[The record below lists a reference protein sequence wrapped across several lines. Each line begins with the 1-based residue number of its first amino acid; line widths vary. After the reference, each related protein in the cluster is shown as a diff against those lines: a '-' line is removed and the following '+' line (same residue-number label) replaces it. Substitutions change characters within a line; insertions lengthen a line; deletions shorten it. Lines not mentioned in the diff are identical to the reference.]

1 MYLKHIPMDGP
12 QNFRDLGGFLTASG
26 QVVACNRL
34 YRADGLS
41 GLSEGDIAWFRRLNI
56 RTIVDLRSTAE
67 QAARPDRVPEGVRF
81 CSCPMMREQG
91 SGEQPGSASA
101 FLQSLKVGYLAMI
114 RDGAPLVGSAVNAVL
129 DGLEQGAV
137 VFHCTAGKDRTG
149 VLAAVLLLLLGVSEE
164 DITADYEVS
173 YTYNARGVNRAVAQ
187 VPQLKPYLEQA
198 GEDSV
203 LHSNPKNIRAVLDEL
218 NAGTISGWPEAA
230 GVSPERQ
237 SRLRR
242 ILLEPADD

>member
-1 MYLKHIPMDGP
+1 
-12 QNFRDLGGFLTASG
+12 
-26 QVVACNRL
+26 
-34 YRADGLS
+34 
-41 GLSEGDIAWFRRLNI
+41 
-56 RTIVDLRSTAE
+56 
-67 QAARPDRVPEGVRF
+67 
-81 CSCPMMREQG
+81 
-91 SGEQPGSASA
+91 
-101 FLQSLKVGYLAMI
+101 
-114 RDGAPLVGSAVNAVL
+114 PLVGSAVNAVL

-218 NAGTISGWPEAA
+218 NAGTISGWLKAA

-237 SRLRR
+237 SRLRK
-242 ILLEPADD
+242 ILLEPAGD

>member
-26 QVVACNRL
+26 QVVAWNRL

-56 RTIVDLRSTAE
+56 RTIMDLRSTAE

-218 NAGTISGWPEAA
+218 NAGTISGLLKAA